1 MESFCN
7 HEIFRL
13 KMTQMNTHYEKLF
26 TSSSIIV
33 TGLTTILDENN
44 IQYIIKDKFESA
56 RLAGF
61 GEQMNNVEVHVL
73 QSDIVKAKPIVEAYK
88 NEINS

>member
-1 MESFCN
+1 
-7 HEIFRL
+7 
-13 KMTQMNTHYEKLF
+13 MNTNYEKLF

-33 TGLTTILDENN
+33 NGLTTILDGNN

-61 GEQMNNVEVHVL
+61 GEQMNNVEVHVF
-73 QSDIVKAKPIVEAYK
+73 QSDIDKAKPFIEDYK
-88 NEINS
+88 NQINS